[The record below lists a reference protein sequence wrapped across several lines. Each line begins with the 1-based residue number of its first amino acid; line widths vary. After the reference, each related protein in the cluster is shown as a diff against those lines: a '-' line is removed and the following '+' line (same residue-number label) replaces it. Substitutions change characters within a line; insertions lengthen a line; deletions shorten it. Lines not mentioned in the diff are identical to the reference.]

1 MKAFMDTV
9 PGFYPL
15 YLPSPHLSFKAPPTH
30 THRPPQFSHQ
40 LLPLPKIPF
49 VVLHSYFLQIQTYP
63 FGERRESHKT
73 QEAQKPENNE
83 ALSSSHRQQ
92 TIGEERRSSGS
103 DLKVVQRIPGL
114 HFSQTA
120 SRAGVGFLTVQLAT
134 APLCP

>member
-15 YLPSPHLSFKAPPTH
+15 YLPSPHLSFKAPLH
-30 THRPPQFSHQ
+30 TQASSILPPAS
-40 LLPLPKIPF
+40 PSAKIPF

-63 FGERRESHKT
+63 LGERRESHKT
-73 QEAQKPENNE
+73 QKAQKPENNE

-92 TIGEERRSSGS
+92 TVGEERRSSGS

-114 HFSQTA
+114 HFSQNA
-120 SRAGVGFLTVQLAT
+120 SHAGVGFLTVQLAMS
-134 APLCP
+134 PLFP